1 MTEIKEMIA
10 SVAASARDAGA
21 ADMLTMTE
29 TFMCWA
35 YENKTE
41 VLRIT
46 DEHTNCKDPGEVVGI
61 ILHLGLEQL
70 RAEVEQIEK
79 KKAEEAEQ

>member
-1 MTEIKEMIA
+1 
-10 SVAASARDAGA
+10 
-21 ADMLTMTE
+21 MLTMTE

-35 YENKTE
+35 YENRGE
-41 VLRIT
+41 ICRIT
-46 DEHTNCKDPGEVVGI
+46 DEHTNCKNPGEVVGI